1 MSDKLT
7 LFLYELGSRGNPD
20 LVARHNA
27 EKGKYF
33 KERRKFGTGV
43 AEDHLKNKPNY
54 GVYLLTGNKTGLLV
68 FDLDNHD
75 GALPF
80 AEVAEKGKLIFEL
93 LASSNLK
100 PIMFR
105 SSGGMGAHVWVAFR
119 NPQVAKKVRI
129 YAQALIS
136 KLGLKEGRKGLA
148 HGVVEIFPKQDEA
161 SDEHPGSLI
170 ALPFGR
176 NSLPVDPDTLEV
188 IELYNFMPP
197 GTSQIESID
206 LPIEVQVKREHSVNR
221 TERISTSKV
230 VDAAEEFATIED
242 ALRTVPA
249 DDHDDWIKIGLIL
262 KGEFGDESFPIW
274 HTWSQSSQDKYK
286 GEDDS
291 RRRWEGIRPKG
302 SVRLGTLYRMA
313 RQNGWNGKPS
323 SPLAELNR
331 RYAIL
336 VIGGKTLI
344 VIKKPD
350 PRSLAVFEYIGVR
363 QLFDLYKPEK
373 IRTGGGEDEGDK
385 KPLAETW
392 FASKTADRFIGLEFN
407 PDSPPGA
414 NDDYWNIWQGLAVT
428 PKEGSWERFKN
439 HIFEIIASGN
449 EERFHWFL
457 NWMALGVQKP
467 GLVIGTV
474 PVLSGLPGAGKG
486 TLANNYGALF
496 GRHYITLTQ
505 SDQITGRFNGHFFGK
520 RFIFLDEGTFGGNRK
535 DQGVLKTRIT
545 EDLVMMEQKG
555 VDAILVRN
563 RAIFMVASNNH
574 SIVHTDI
581 GDRRWMLADVSDKRL
596 QDHDYFGAIAD
607 EMKNGGWEA
616 MLHELLGRDISKGPN
631 PRMVL
636 DSEARANQ
644 MLTTAEPYIKM
655 LHGFLQE
662 GRLPQNWLKTPNT
675 TTIQAMIS
683 ELANR
688 YRDTFTTRETLG
700 GHINRMFPDI
710 KTKPNGKYVVK
721 QNQFDAE
728 NINSGDK
735 VYH

>member
-27 EKGKYF
+27 EKGGYF

-43 AEDHLKNKPNY
+43 AEDHLKNEPNY

-274 HTWSQSSQDKYK
+274 HTW
-286 GEDDS
+286 
-291 RRRWEGIRPKG
+291 
-302 SVRLGTLYRMA
+302 
-313 RQNGWNGKPS
+313 
-323 SPLAELNR
+323 
-331 RYAIL
+331 
-336 VIGGKTLI
+336 
-344 VIKKPD
+344 
-350 PRSLAVFEYIGVR
+350 
-363 QLFDLYKPEK
+363 
-373 IRTGGGEDEGDK
+373 
-385 KPLAETW
+385 
-392 FASKTADRFIGLEFN
+392 
-407 PDSPPGA
+407 
-414 NDDYWNIWQGLAVT
+414 
-428 PKEGSWERFKN
+428 
-439 HIFEIIASGN
+439 
-449 EERFHWFL
+449 
-457 NWMALGVQKP
+457 
-467 GLVIGTV
+467 
-474 PVLSGLPGAGKG
+474 
-486 TLANNYGALF
+486 
-496 GRHYITLTQ
+496 
-505 SDQITGRFNGHFFGK
+505 
-520 RFIFLDEGTFGGNRK
+520 
-535 DQGVLKTRIT
+535 
-545 EDLVMMEQKG
+545 
-555 VDAILVRN
+555 
-563 RAIFMVASNNH
+563 
-574 SIVHTDI
+574 
-581 GDRRWMLADVSDKRL
+581 
-596 QDHDYFGAIAD
+596 
-607 EMKNGGWEA
+607 
-616 MLHELLGRDISKGPN
+616 
-631 PRMVL
+631 
-636 DSEARANQ
+636 
-644 MLTTAEPYIKM
+644 
-655 LHGFLQE
+655 
-662 GRLPQNWLKTPNT
+662 
-675 TTIQAMIS
+675 
-683 ELANR
+683 
-688 YRDTFTTRETLG
+688 
-700 GHINRMFPDI
+700 
-710 KTKPNGKYVVK
+710 
-721 QNQFDAE
+721 
-728 NINSGDK
+728 
-735 VYH
+735 